1 MRLFDRIVI
10 IQNIVMIKKIHACN
24 RINFSSNIV
33 EVIRTVLNFL
43 FFLMIRFH
51 NHKKAQ
57 KSTESFKAQLSKSVK
72 RK

>member
-43 FFLMIRFH
+43 FFFNDKISQP
-51 NHKKAQ
+51 Q
-57 KSTESFKAQLSKSVK
+57 KSTKKH
-72 RK
+72 RKL

>member
-10 IQNIVMIKKIHACN
+10 IQNIVMIKKIHACK

-43 FFLMIRFH
+43 FFFNDKISQP
-51 NHKKAQ
+51 Q
-57 KSTESFKAQLSKSVK
+57 KSTKKH
-72 RK
+72 RKL